1 VAWRAAANMKLRE
14 RRSLTPEPWEKTLR
28 MPENILQSAPADLT
42 FAAGA
47 SGWRTPIG
55 FSIAT

>member
-1 VAWRAAANMKLRE
+1 MKLRD